1 MGRMSAS
8 EYYNDN
14 LRRLLHEEVGR
25 SNSPDRRGAYD
36 GQAYPTDVRREGNP
50 RQGNYRPVR
59 TTYQT
64 DDPYRRDSRTASR
77 PQVPMYGSD
86 SYRIGERDERRGK
99 IDGVYGRR
107 EIDGS
112 SYDRGDSH
120 APAGSTRAGYM
131 PTDRPRTA
139 AQSQPSH
146 QRQAQYSPT
155 RQPQPQRT
163 MPWQPGQPT
172 RPVRSSAAADRTMGD
187 YAQYAPSTAH
197 QVQGQAVPQSQRPSQ
212 RSAQPQSQRPVQSQP
227 SRPAQPQPQRPAP
240 RPRPE
245 RMQTNP
251 GGGMSYDARYGGE
264 IKPTSAAADAQQDAP
279 ANMSRREKAAARKAA
294 RDEKKRLDPEAEA
307 EVRENRRLYKE
318 YIDNERLTMDRAE
331 RDRRRMEEYYAAR
344 SGKFAR
350 KLREF
355 FILTAAF
362 AVTLGLI
369 CVIVYKFL
377 FVVSEVKV
385 YGESIVDAESVIA
398 ASGVENGDNLYS
410 FGASAVSAAV
420 TLRYPIIKSVTVKR
434 TIPNKVAFTVTDDK
448 PVFYSDIYGEFRML
462 SADLRVMGVK
472 DNSHEGL
479 IKLKLPPLEYAV
491 DGRGVQYSGGKQN
504 KYVMDI
510 IGTLLTSPL
519 AERMTMV
526 DLTHSYDVKMV
537 CDGKYL
543 LNFGESE
550 EMDIKMKLAAAVLE
564 DDLFSGGNK
573 ATVDLSD
580 TSQTSVIVDN
590 QLVLD

>member
-1 MGRMSAS
+1 MGRANAS

-14 LRRLLHEEVGR
+14 LKRLLHEKVGR
-25 SNSPDRRGAYD
+25 SNSSNRGGSYD
-36 GQAYPTDVRREGNP
+36 GQAYPSDVRRRGNLRP
-50 RQGNYRPVR
+50 GNYCPVR
-59 TTYQT
+59 TTYQA
-64 DDPYRRDSRTASR
+64 DDPYRRDSRIASR

-112 SYDRGDSH
+112 SYDRGDYN
-120 APAGSTRAGYM
+120 APDSAARAGYI
-131 PTDRPRTA
+131 PADRSRAA
-139 AQSQPSH
+139 AQSWPSP
-146 QRQAQYSPT
+146 QRQEQYRPT
-155 RQPQPQRT
+155 KQPQSQRAI
-163 MPWQPGQPT
+163 QPD
-172 RPVRSSAAADRTMGD
+172 RPVRRSTAAGGTVGD
-187 YAQYAPSTAH
+187 YAQYAPPAAH
-197 QVQGQAVPQSQRPSQ
+197 QVQGQAASQPSRSSQRP
-212 RSAQPQSQRPVQSQP
+212 AQPQSQRPA
-227 SRPAQPQPQRPAP
+227 SRPRS
-240 RPRPE
+240 E

-264 IKPTSAAADAQQDAP
+264 IKPTSAMGDVQQNSP
-279 ANMSRREKAAARKAA
+279 TNMNRRERAAARKAA
-294 RDEKKRLDPEAEA
+294 RNEKNRLDPEVEA
-307 EVRENRRLYKE
+307 EIRENRRLYKE
-318 YIDNERLTMDRAE
+318 YVDNERITMDRAE

-385 YGESIVDAESVIA
+385 YGESVVDAESVIA

-472 DNSHEGL
+472 DDSRTGL

-491 DGRGVQYSGGKQN
+491 DGREVQYAGGKQN

-519 AERMTMV
+519 AERMTTV

>member
-1 MGRMSAS
+1 MGRANAS

-14 LRRLLHEEVGR
+14 LKRLLHEEVGR
-25 SNSPDRRGAYD
+25 IDPPQGRSRYD
-36 GQAYPTDVRREGNP
+36 GQAYTGDVRRRDNVRPPEKG
-50 RQGNYRPVR
+50 YRPVR
-59 TTYQT
+59 TIYQT
-64 DDPYRRDSRTASR
+64 DAQYRRDDRRIAR
-77 PQVPMYGSD
+77 PQVPVYDSGSYG
-86 SYRIGERDERRGK
+86 IGERDERRGK
-99 IDGVYGRR
+99 IEGVYGRR
-107 EIDGS
+107 DTGAGVPS
-112 SYDRGDSH
+112 SYDRVDHAAPIGGEGH
-120 APAGSTRAGYM
+120 APVY
-131 PTDRPRTA
+131 RPRSVDNSQPQPVPRHRPQNA
-139 AQSQPSH
+139 AQSQ
-146 QRQAQYSPT
+146 RQVLSQPT
-155 RQPQPQRT
+155 PRTQVRPQPQPQPQLRT
-163 MPWQPGQPT
+163 
-172 RPVRSSAAADRTMGD
+172 
-187 YAQYAPSTAH
+187 
-197 QVQGQAVPQSQRPSQ
+197 
-212 RSAQPQSQRPVQSQP
+212 QPQL
-227 SRPAQPQPQRPAP
+227 QPQPQSRTQSQPQRIAP
-240 RPRPE
+240 RSRPE
-245 RMQTNP
+245 RMRTNP

-264 IKPTSAAADAQQDAP
+264 INPTSAVGDSRQDASAKP
-279 ANMSRREKAAARKAA
+279 NGKEKVVGRKAA
-294 RDEKKRLDPEAEA
+294 RKEKDRLDPEIEA

-318 YIDNERLTMDRAE
+318 YIDNERMTMDRVE

-350 KLREF
+350 KLREL

-385 YGESIVDAESVIA
+385 YGESAVSGADIIA

-410 FGASAVSAAV
+410 FGASAVSSAV

-448 PVFYSDIYGEFRML
+448 PVFYSDIYGELRML

-472 DNSHEGL
+472 DGSREGL
-479 IKLKLPPLEYAV
+479 IKLKLPSLEYAV
-491 DGRGVQYSGGKQN
+491 DGRGVRYADGKQN
-504 KYVMDI
+504 RYVMDI
-510 IGTLLTSPL
+510 IGMLLASPL

-550 EMDIKMKLAAAVLE
+550 EMDIKMKLAAAVLN